1 MHALEQSQTGNT
13 GLDKGT
19 VFKVE
24 DDFVSKTEKF
34 CKGHIVKHTPP
45 LPPIIKKEVVTPSS
59 DFSHGQ

>member
-34 CKGHIVKHTPP
+34 CKGHIVTVFHHTN
-45 LPPIIKKEVVTPSS
+45 
-59 DFSHGQ
+59 